1 MPASDLLENAFLLA
15 LSNQPELH
23 KRWVRLSYS
32 LAGIA
37 GANHLSA
44 LQQNC
49 RLDLLLR
56 QLERERLARMKAP
69 PANEVDWTLE
79 IQSSL
84 SQAWV
89 LRAYEV
95 IRVTKDRLRKNGR
108 PNEKVTAL
116 AHRLAVVR
124 IPLGK
129 GEIEKMDRKPY
140 REEPLMLI
148 RAGETEAFPYADDGT
163 YNMPS
168 GLCGETGAV
177 MWWPVD
183 VTAGETVAICRR
195 DLSDEF
201 LALFD

>member
-1 MPASDLLENAFLLA
+1 MPASDLLENAFLVA

-23 KRWVRLSYS
+23 KKWVRLSHRV
-32 LAGIA
+32 AGIA
-37 GANHLSA
+37 GANHLLA
-44 LQQNC
+44 LQQNY

-56 QLERERLARMKAP
+56 QLEDERLARMQAP
-69 PANEVDWTLE
+69 PAHEVDWTLE

-124 IPLGK
+124 MPIAK
-129 GEIEKMDRKPY
+129 GQIEGMLKRAN
-140 REEPLMLI
+140 RENPPILV

>member
-15 LSNQPELH
+15 LANQPELH
-23 KRWVRLSYS
+23 KKWVRLSHRV
-32 LAGIA
+32 AGIA
-37 GANHLSA
+37 GVNHLSA
-44 LQQNC
+44 LQQNY

-56 QLERERLARMKAP
+56 QLEGERLARMQAP
-69 PANEVDWTLE
+69 PANEVEWTPE

-95 IRVTKDRLRKNGR
+95 IRVTKDRLRKDGR

-116 AHRLAVVR
+116 AHRLALVR
-124 IPLGK
+124 MPIAK
-129 GEIEKMDRKPY
+129 GEIAGMTKKANKENP
-140 REEPLMLI
+140 PMLI

-163 YNMPS
+163 YNMLS
-168 GLCGETGAV
+168 ALCGHTGAAL
-177 MWWPVD
+177 WGPVD
-183 VTAGETVAICRR
+183 VTAGATVAICRR